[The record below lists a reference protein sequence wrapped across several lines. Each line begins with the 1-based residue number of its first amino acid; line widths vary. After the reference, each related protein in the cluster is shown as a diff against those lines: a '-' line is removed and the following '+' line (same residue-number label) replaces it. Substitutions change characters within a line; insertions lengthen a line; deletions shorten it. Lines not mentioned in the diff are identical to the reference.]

1 MIPMRTDLNTGGFT
15 LYEIMISITIVG
27 IITGL
32 LSVSFFPLLDRSE
45 FVNTA
50 DQLKDSLRQAKWLA
64 LNRRESHKV
73 NGEFGKLLL
82 QRKTTAAIKPFWKK
96 KYRKK
101 FQSAPHAGLHSV
113 LSVLLQAEL
122 SHWKLNITLQK
133 SWSVR
138 LDESGRLKS

>member
-1 MIPMRTDLNTGGFT
+1 MRTDLNTGGFT

-32 LSVSFFPLLDRSE
+32 LSVSLFPLLDRSK

-50 DQLKDSLRQAKWLA
+50 DQIKDSLRQAQWMA
-64 LNRRESHKV
+64 LNRRESHRLKS
-73 NGEFGKLLL
+73 EFGKLLL
-82 QRKTTAAIKPFWKK
+82 QRKNNGSYETVLEEKVPEKS
-96 KYRKK
+96 
-101 FQSAPHAGLHSV
+101 QSTSHAGLHSV

-133 SWSVR
+133 S
-138 LDESGRLKS
+138 

>member
-32 LSVSFFPLLDRSE
+32 LSVSLFPLLERAE

-50 DQLKDSLRQAKWLA
+50 DQIKDSLRQAQWLA
-64 LNRRESHKV
+64 LNRRESHRLKS
-73 NGEFGKLLL
+73 EFGKLFL
-82 QRKTTAAIKPFWKK
+82 QRKNNGRYETFLEE
-96 KYRKK
+96 KYRKI
-101 FQSAPHAGLHSV
+101 FQSAPHACLHSV

-122 SHWKLNITLQK
+122 SHWELKITLQK